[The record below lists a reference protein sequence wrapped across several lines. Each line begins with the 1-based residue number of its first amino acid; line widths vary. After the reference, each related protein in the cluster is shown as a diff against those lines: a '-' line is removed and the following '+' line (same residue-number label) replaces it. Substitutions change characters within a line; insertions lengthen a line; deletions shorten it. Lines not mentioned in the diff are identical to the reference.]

1 MPTDLESTATLLTKV
16 KQGDD
21 QARERLCSI
30 YLPILT
36 RWAHGRLPV
45 YARDL
50 SETDDLVQSALLNA
64 LRHLDQF
71 TPLHEGAFLAYLH
84 KILLNNVRM
93 EIRKHSNKIKKS
105 ALENDAQVI
114 DQQSSILENTIGS
127 EVLEK
132 YEQALMRVDEK
143 SREAIIL
150 RVEFGFSYA
159 EIAAALNSVSVNA
172 ARMTVSRALVKLA
185 KEMK

>member
-1 MPTDLESTATLLTKV
+1 MTTRLESTATLLAQV
-16 KQGDD
+16 RQGDD

-36 RWAHGRLPV
+36 RWAHGRLPT

-50 SETDDLVQSALLNA
+50 SETDDLVQSALLKA
-64 LRHLDQF
+64 LQHLDRF
-71 TPLHEGAFLAYLH
+71 KPLHEGAFLAYLH

-93 EIRKHSNKIKKS
+93 EIRKHSQKVKKS
-105 ALENDAQVI
+105 QLENDAEVV
-114 DQQSSILENTIGS
+114 DQQASILENTIGT

-132 YEQALMRVDEK
+132 YERALMAVDEK

-150 RVEFGFSYA
+150 RVEFVFSYA
-159 EIAAALNSVSVNA
+159 EIAAALNAPSVNA

-185 KEMK
+185 EQMK